1 MTHPSPMPRPVRLAV
16 AARLAIAAVLLATSA
31 SGAGAQ
37 VYRDASAPVEAR
49 VDDLLGRMT
58 VAEKAGQMTQLN
70 YQLVNPAGDF
80 SSPAVEL
87 DEDRLAAVLGTCA
100 VGSFLNGSGVPAADY
115 VRFITRLQEANRE
128 QTRLGI
134 PFLYGIDHT
143 HGAQYLAGGTIFPQ
157 PVNLA
162 ATFDTTHA
170 VAVGRVTA
178 REAAPLGHAWTFSP
192 VLDVTM
198 DVRWPRLWETFG
210 EDPYLASVMGA
221 SYTRT
226 LQAERVGPYRMVAT
240 AKHFVGYGDPRSG
253 WDRTPA
259 HVPDQALWELHL
271 PPFQAAID
279 AGIAAVMVNSGEVN
293 GVPVHAS
300 RALLTD
306 LLRGRLGFEG
316 LVLTD
321 WGDVAKLVQM
331 HRVAETEREAARLAV
346 EAGVDMSMTAMD
358 TRFCTDVAALVEAGE
373 LSEARLDE
381 SVRRILGLKFEL
393 GLFETPAPSLDYA
406 DQIGAPE
413 HRAAA
418 RAAAAASLVLLTND
432 TLATGPQAGRPALPL
447 ARGARVLVAGPLA
460 DVRAP
465 LAGGW
470 TYNWQGAREDQVPDD
485 VPSVAGALRRSLG
498 ASVVVG
504 DSALTDAA
512 AFTAQARAADAV
524 VLVVGETPYTEFVGN
539 SVDLTLPPGQ
549 QAMVEAAAA
558 SGTPVV
564 LVVVGGRPLAM
575 TPAVLAADAVVWA
588 GLPGWDGAPAVA
600 DMLVGAAS
608 PAGRLPFSWPRG
620 PSTAV
625 PYHHKPSALFHLGD
639 TAALANDPTA
649 RAGVAPT
656 LFPFGHGLRY
666 GRVATGSVTLSDTT
680 ASAGRLPTAAVTV
693 TNDTDRPVRESV
705 LWFVTDEVGTVTRP
719 VRLLKRVDVVE
730 LAPAERREV
739 RFEIAPEHLS
749 YPDADGRPVLEPG
762 AFTVAVGGESAT
774 FRVE

>member
-1 MTHPSPMPRPVRLAV
+1 MRPSLLPL
-16 AARLAIAAVLLATSA
+16 AVLLAATAAPS
-31 SGAGAQ
+31 AQ
-37 VYRDASAPVEAR
+37 VYLDASAPTEAR
-49 VDDLLGRMT
+49 VEDLLGRMT
-58 VAEKAGQMTQLN
+58 VEEKAGQMTQIN

-87 DEDRLAAVLGTCA
+87 DEARLAAVLGTCA

-115 VRFITRLQEANRE
+115 VRFITRLQQANKE

-143 HGAQYLAGGTIFPQ
+143 HGAQYLEGGTIFPQ
-157 PVNLA
+157 PVNVA

-170 VAVGRVTA
+170 ATTGRVTA
-178 REAAPLGHAWTFSP
+178 REAAALGHAWTFSP

-210 EDPYLASVMGA
+210 EDPHLASVMGA
-221 SYTRT
+221 SYTRA
-226 LQAERVGPYRMVAT
+226 LQGERVGPYRMVAT

-259 HVPDQALWELHL
+259 YVPDQALWEFHL
-271 PPFQAAID
+271 PPFQAAFD

-306 LLRGRLGFEG
+306 LLRERMGFDG

-331 HRVAETEREAARLAV
+331 HRVAETERQAARLAV

-358 TRFCTDVAALVEAGE
+358 TRFCTDVADLVRTGE

-381 SVRRILGLKFEL
+381 SVRRILRLKVEL
-393 GLFETPAPSLDYA
+393 GLFETPSPSLAYA
-406 DQIGAPE
+406 DEIGAPA
-413 HRAAA
+413 HRAAS

-432 TLATGPQAGRPALPL
+432 TLRSGRPALPL
-447 ARGARVLVAGPLA
+447 ARDARVLVAGPLA

-465 LAGGW
+465 LSGGW

-485 VPSVAGALRRSLG
+485 VLSIAGALRQSLG
-498 ASVVVG
+498 TSVVVG
-504 DSALTDAA
+504 DSALADAVPGGVAPSAAA
-512 AFTAQARAADAV
+512 AFTNTARDADAV

-539 SVDLTLPPGQ
+539 VVDLTLRPDQ
-549 QAMVEAAAA
+549 EAMVAAATA

-575 TPAVLAADAVVWA
+575 TDAVAAADAVVWA
-588 GLPGWDGAPAVA
+588 GLPGFDGAPAIA
-600 DMLVGAAS
+600 DLLTGAAA
-608 PAGRLPFSWPRG
+608 PQGRLPFSWPRG
-620 PSTAV
+620 PSTNL

-639 TAALANDPTA
+639 TAALANDPSA

-666 GRVATGSVTLSDTT
+666 GRVATGPVALSDTT
-680 ASAGRLPTAAVTV
+680 ASAGRLPTATVTV
-693 TNDTDRPVRESV
+693 ANETDRAARESV
-705 LWFVTDEVGTVTRP
+705 LWFVTDVVGTVTRP
-719 VRLLKRVDVVE
+719 VRMLRHVDVVD
-730 LAPAERREV
+730 LAPGERREV
-739 RFEIAPEHLS
+739 RLALAPEHLS

-762 AFTVAVGGESAT
+762 AFTVTVGEEAAT
-774 FRVE
+774 FRLE